1 MFFGILYFG
10 DTMSIDPVTLENL
23 LAIYV
28 KPEKSFSDLVIE
40 LLYPGEVHQ
49 NNGPHGHSC
58 IVCSRHKLSI
68 SGDIDK
74 YIMVY
79 LYNE

>member
-1 MFFGILYFG
+1 
-10 DTMSIDPVTLENL
+10 MSIDPATLENL

-40 LLYPGEVHQ
+40 LLYPEEVHQ
-49 NNGPHGHSC
+49 NNGLHVHSS
-58 IVCSRHKLSI
+58 IICSRPKLSI

-74 YIMVY
+74 YIVV
-79 LYNE
+79 

>member
-1 MFFGILYFG
+1 MSICFLASCTLVIQV
-10 DTMSIDPVTLENL
+10 SIDPVTLENL

-40 LLYPGEVHQ
+40 LLYPGEVYQ
-49 NNGPHGHSC
+49 NNGPHAHSS
-58 IVCSRHKLSI
+58 IVCSRPKLSI

-74 YIMVY
+74 YIVV
-79 LYNE
+79 